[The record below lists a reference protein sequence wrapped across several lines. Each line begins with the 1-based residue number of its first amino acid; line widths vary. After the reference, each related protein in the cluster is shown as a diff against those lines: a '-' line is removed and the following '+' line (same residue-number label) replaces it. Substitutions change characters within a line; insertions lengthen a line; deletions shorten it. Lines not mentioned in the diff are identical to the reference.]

1 MVLTAFLWGTSF
13 PAIKWGLRYL
23 NPLSFVFWRFAVA
36 TAFFLPLMVVWR
48 GRFLREVL
56 SPHLAVLGL
65 INTLGYL
72 LEFLGMNYTTSV
84 KASIIVNLSSV
95 LAVPLSVAL
104 LGEGLW
110 PVRGL
115 GVLLA
120 GVGVFAVITGGT
132 LKRLGGGTL
141 TGDLLCLAASLFWA
155 LEVAYSKMA
164 LRKAGTLTAAA
175 AITLYTLV
183 FLTALLPWIYFNDA
197 TLASCPVYLRFRD
210 VVKKIYFPRWSLPMS
225 IVSSSFVHFALSM
238 IILFA
243 VFMVV
248 PVRFTAKFWILIP
261 MTLILTIFLAGISLL
276 VSVLHT
282 YYQDVEYA
290 LGALIRVFFF
300 VTPVMYPTT
309 EIPEQYRFW
318 FLFNPMAT
326 ICEGFRSV
334 LPGYH
339 APEPIHL
346 LSTVIVALLTLGL
359 GIVVYRRMSAQ
370 LPEVL

>member
-1 MVLTAFLWGTSF
+1 MARTQYQVQN
-13 PAIKWGLRYL
+13 INNR
-23 NPLSFVFWRFAVA
+23 
-36 TAFFLPLMVVWR
+36 R
-48 GRFLREVL
+48 GR
-56 SPHLAVLGL
+56 AQL
-65 INTLGYL
+65 IEL
-72 LEFLGMNYTTSV
+72 
-84 KASIIVNLSSV
+84 
-95 LAVPLSVAL
+95 
-104 LGEGLW
+104 
-110 PVRGL
+110 L
-115 GVLLA
+115 GVLTVAQLKA
-120 GVGVFAVITGGT
+120 RYRRSFLGFLWSLIMPLFQIVVIGFVFQG
-132 LKRLGGGTL
+132 
-141 TGDLLCLAASLFWA
+141 LLQH
-155 LEVAYSKMA
+155 
-164 LRKAGTLTAAA
+164 R
-175 AITLYTLV
+175 IPNYTLV

-248 PVRFTAKFWILIP
+248 PVRFTAKFWILVP
-261 MTLILTIFLAGISLL
+261 MTLILTIFLSGISLL

-359 GIVVYRRMSAQ
+359 GIFVYRRMSAQ